1 MLSLWSNIYA
11 TFIMQD
17 RYLFFVE
24 GLKAT
29 LALTFGSFLL
39 GTLTGVLLCA
49 AFRSKNTLVQRIARL
64 IASFFVEMPTLVLL
78 MILVYVIFGRS
89 ALPILWVITVGLT
102 LKAGAYLSQ
111 IFDTA
116 LSTVDSGEIEA
127 ARTLGMSKWQAF
139 RYIALPQTV
148 TAALPLYQNQFIVT
162 MQETSVVGYLAVV
175 DLTQAA
181 SIISSRTLD
190 ALFGLIAVAVLYF
203 IIGNVVKLLFRLL
216 IAAGRRGGEAA

>member
-1 MLSLWSNIYA
+1 MLSLWDNIYA

-17 RYLFFVE
+17 RYL
-24 GLKAT
+24 
-29 LALTFGSFLL
+29 
-39 GTLTGVLLCA
+39 
-49 AFRSKNTLVQRIARL
+49 
-64 IASFFVEMPTLVLL
+64 FFVEMPTLVLL

-148 TAALPLYQNQFIVT
+148 TAALPLYRNQFIVT

-216 IAAGRRGGEAA
+216 IAAGMRGGEAA